1 MGLIARH
8 RARFN
13 VRCALHWLRLR
24 YWYLDTE
31 EGRKAQVGV
40 FVAAVLL
47 TIVQVVS
54 LVVSVVTH
62 PDDEPIG
69 AVWPVW
75 VVQLIIMVI
84 SAIIS
89 YLLAPK
95 PEPPKPADGDAPT
108 VEDGRAMPEV
118 HGTVWID
125 DEFILAHKVVGRVP
139 IKSKGKK

>member
-1 MGLIARH
+1 MGLTAHIRR
-8 RARFN
+8 RAS
-13 VRCALHWLRLR
+13 LHWLRLR

-31 EGRKAQVGV
+31 EGKKAQVGI
-40 FVAAVLL
+40 FVAMVLL
-47 TIVQVVS
+47 TIAQVVA
-54 LVVSVVTH
+54 LAVTVMTH
-62 PDDEPIG
+62 DAASPVG
-69 AVWPVW
+69 AIWPVW

-89 YLLAPK
+89 YMLAPK

-108 VEDGRAMPEV
+108 VEDGRAVPEV